1 MSARDNLCLLTSF
14 HLSLTELIKCN
25 SSVFQPTSLPTD
37 LSPAADI
44 LDITPDIN
52 VISNISAGP
61 ELFVT
66 LGDDA
71 VVNEIIVED
80 ELICN
85 ENRGEFLIGLD
96 EWNKVCHIKGDSV
109 IFSKDWTNLFN
120 SKLEGI
126 VICVLSFKYKRINKL
141 NSRKNNNCFFRAKA
155 ECKFKNCLKYTFTIK
170 KDTFELKPNNYIVVE
185 YLVSGSLSEEHSDDK
200 IVHSRNLSNTL
211 RLEVATQLT
220 EKSISKYFY
229 NQFELS
235 KNTQF
240 ALNSGNFNKIKSAS
254 VLRKA
259 KFDLSS
265 LQRYSNDNWSDLIN
279 LQQHYQETLVG
290 CHVRGYIQYLG
301 HNSFI
306 IHLYTEEQI
315 NFLKSFKKTSIILHL
330 DATGSIV
337 RRIEP
342 SQKKVFYYALTVQH
356 PTYTTSPVPLAEMI
370 SSSHTSAE
378 ISYFL
383 HKWFLDAKKIL
394 CGNFNIGQ
402 IEVDFS
408 WALIRS
414 TCNVFL
420 NCNIESYLDT
430 CWNCSGLNSSVKDLN
445 VIVHLCSAHL
455 MHGIGFHI
463 NKKFKINKDVRRL
476 FLHVIGF
483 MVRCTELSKI
493 NDIFNSLCRVFMS
506 KYLDESVLSNIDKLE
521 TYISEDSQISPDISN
536 NLETDITDTNSII
549 DKDVKTYK
557 EKSPFGRHFV
567 KIARNC
573 QDDIKNTISNT
584 AEKFDSNICY
594 HPDIIEYLL
603 TFYLPILPLW
613 SGIILG
619 PKSISVGN
627 NYSHYSN
634 ATVENWMRILRLDIL
649 RSKTNLRPGDLIKIL
664 YPSIESR
671 ISAFN
676 FAFHPRAT
684 KVF

>member
-1 MSARDNLCLLTSF
+1 MASPDEFARALLQLGYRDFGTVKPALDKGCRSSPKSIWEKLSTLIFGKNKDSKRNSLSIKWRLNRANFQQLVKSGLEKVTPSNSSKPITSYSDIPCLAIEHISPKLESAPYYNDSLDLSSNRFRELVFSSNRFSKLDFSISSLERVVFDDQFLALLASGCRDPGLHSMRIAMASSPPHSGTTDTHHWTYANCDNLLWLSAVNFFGLDCPYINGEFILVNDELYESSHKFSDLLFENFEHVSLVKGNNSLLTAWVLVEKIRCQVLELFDNPYILIPVEKLELLVNFIMSARDNLCLLTSF
-14 HLSLTELIKCN
+14 HLSLTELIKCS

-44 LDITPDIN
+44 LDITPDSN

-85 ENRGEFLIGLD
+85 ENRGEFLINLD
-96 EWNKVCHIKGDSV
+96 EWNKVCQIKGDSV
-109 IFSKDWTNLFN
+109 IFSKDWTNLFS

-290 CHVRGYIQYLG
+290 CHVRGYIQSLG
-301 HNSFI
+301 HNPFI

-315 NFLKSFKKTSIILHL
+315 NILKSFKKTSIILHL

-370 SSSHTSAE
+370 SSAQ
-378 ISYFL
+378 Y
-383 HKWFLDAKKIL
+383 
-394 CGNFNIGQ
+394 
-402 IEVDFS
+402 V
-408 WALIRS
+408 
-414 TCNVFL
+414 
-420 NCNIESYLDT
+420 Y
-430 CWNCSGLNSSVKDLN
+430 
-445 VIVHLCSAHL
+445 
-455 MHGIGFHI
+455 
-463 NKKFKINKDVRRL
+463 
-476 FLHVIGF
+476 
-483 MVRCTELSKI
+483 
-493 NDIFNSLCRVFMS
+493 
-506 KYLDESVLSNIDKLE
+506 
-521 TYISEDSQISPDISN
+521 
-536 NLETDITDTNSII
+536 
-549 DKDVKTYK
+549 
-557 EKSPFGRHFV
+557 
-567 KIARNC
+567 
-573 QDDIKNTISNT
+573 
-584 AEKFDSNICY
+584 
-594 HPDIIEYLL
+594 
-603 TFYLPILPLW
+603 
-613 SGIILG
+613 
-619 PKSISVGN
+619 
-627 NYSHYSN
+627 
-634 ATVENWMRILRLDIL
+634 
-649 RSKTNLRPGDLIKIL
+649 
-664 YPSIESR
+664 
-671 ISAFN
+671 
-676 FAFHPRAT
+676 
-684 KVF
+684 